1 MAKRTDMDKSC
12 FNCEHGEK
20 YVWNEDYAYCD
31 LDIGEIIEN
40 PKAAEDC
47 PFYAFCEESEY
58 TNT

>member
-47 PFYAFCEESEY
+47 PFYAFCEESE
-58 TNT
+58 